1 MELFSTLDGSD
12 FFRLIDLSGFPISLS
27 GFRMFFLFDVVASI
41 AEMEYNQ
48 KKRAVWEKDVAE

>member
-12 FFRLIDLSGFPISLS
+12 FFRLIDLS

-48 KKRAVWEKDVAE
+48 KKRAVWEKDVAK